1 MAAVREAGARGAFG
15 MRGDDIL
22 LRRRVPRRAFLGA
35 AGAAAAAVALAP
47 WGPALAG
54 AGLGAARRRMAG
66 FRGRLLAGRDLVVGL
81 AEGGE
86 LLCAGDEEACAAAS
100 GWGPV
105 SSPVLAWVDDGAGPS
120 RSHVA
125 AVLRDGTVGCTYG
138 EWAAAVS
145 GWSGVASL
153 FCDGFLSAVGADG
166 RPLLQDPAAFYDV
179 PYDLSAWPAC
189 AKVVDGGHGFV
200 AGLTEGGGVVAA
212 APRAHGGEGSAAGL
226 GAFSGGGGP
235 RAVDIACGRDPGGT
249 WLLVLCADG
258 TLWYNP
264 FDRTFGFGGPF
275 LRASGVVAEPGALGR
290 AGADEAAWEFGWQ
303 WGVPS
308 DASTHAYWALLEDG
322 RVHRDRIMSRSGAL
336 DLGSVEP
343 GGAIACRGAASF
355 DGVLSDGSWAAVRA
369 DGSVWWSGSRLWG
382 WDGAVA
388 VAAGV
393 GFCAALLA
401 DGTVRTTP
409 GGPDTSGW
417 RLW

>member
-1 MAAVREAGARGAFG
+1 MSECEDRGAVETG
-15 MRGDDIL
+15 IDDIL

-86 LLCAGDEEACAAAS
+86 LLCAGDPGVCAAAS

-105 SSPVLAWVDDGAGPS
+105 SSPVLTWVDDGAGPS

-125 AVLRDGTVGCTYG
+125 AVLRDGTVRCTYG

-153 FCDGFLSAVGADG
+153 FCDGFLSAVDADG
-166 RPLLQDPAAFYDV
+166 GPLLQDPATFYDT
-179 PYDLSAWPAC
+179 PYDLSSWPAC
-189 AKVVDGGHGFV
+189 TKVVDGGRGFV
-200 AGLTEGGGVVAA
+200 AGLTGDGGVVAA
-212 APRAHGGEGSAAGL
+212 ATDVYDKEGFAASL
-226 GAFSGGGGP
+226 GAFSGEGGP
-235 RAVDIACGRDPGGT
+235 RAVDIACGCDLGST

-264 FDRTFGFGGPF
+264 FNGKFGFNGPF
-275 LRASGVVAEPGALGR
+275 LVADGVVAEPGAGLGR
-290 AGADEAAWEFGWQ
+290 ASADEAAWEFGWQ
-303 WGVPS
+303 WGIPS
-308 DASTHAYWALLEDG
+308 DASAHAYWALLEDG
-322 RVHRDRIMSRSGAL
+322 RVFRARIMSRSGAL
-336 DLGSVEP
+336 DLGSAEP

-369 DGSVWWSGSRLWG
+369 DGSVWWSGSRLWS

-388 VAAGV
+388 AAAGA
-393 GFCAALLA
+393 GFCAALFA